1 MTKSITAALAA
12 TFTIMFGA
20 CSSSG
25 SQTTETTEKDSLAIA
40 VDNSIDNDTKFQQ
53 MLRQFPEEKRAEI
66 IERHKANGIL
76 LKYLRLKD
84 RRYYFDITEKE
95 AEKLGVKP
103 QYYQQSVADVEATN
117 RSIAEQDALGNKM
130 ELPDPQDMIKQ
141 TIDNNLQ

>member
-1 MTKSITAALAA
+1 
-12 TFTIMFGA
+12 MFGA